1 MNKLNINYQFS
12 LMTGTKD
19 TFSFNFDVVKKGLKK
34 ISKKR
39 FPKWTSLGNEQ
50 CPNCPLTI
58 DRCPL
63 AVNLVDIIEKFDGLN
78 SYEKVHLL
86 ISTKE
91 REVSIKTTI
100 QKGMSSLMGLAIA
113 TSNCPHTSFFTPMAY
128 FHKPLASIHETVFR
142 SVSSYL
148 LSQYFLQEEG
158 RDTLF
163 KLDGL
168 TEIYRNLK
176 VVNQYIARRLRL
188 VTESDSAVNAII
200 ILDGYAQALPLMM
213 DSALDEIKEMYSQYY
228 EDVC

>member
-12 LMTGTKD
+12 RINGSEES
-19 TFSFNFDVVKKGLKK
+19 FSFNFDVVKKGLKK
-34 ISKKR
+34 ISENKAAE
-39 FPKWTSLGNEQ
+39 WTSLENEK
-50 CPNCPLTI
+50 CPNCPLKI
-58 DRCPL
+58 DHCPL
-63 AVNLVDIIEKFDGLN
+63 AINLVDIIEKFDGLN

-86 ISTKE
+86 ISTTE

-113 TSNCPHTSFFTPMAY
+113 TSNCPHTSFFAPMAY
-128 FHKPLASIHETVFR
+128 FHKPLASVYETVFR

-158 RDTLF
+158 KDTLF

-168 TEIYRNLK
+168 TEIYKNLQVINK
-176 VVNQYIARRLRL
+176 YIARRLRL
-188 VTESDSAVNAII
+188 ITESDSAVNAII
-200 ILDGYAQALPLMM
+200 ILDSYAQALPLMM
-213 DSALDEIKEMYSQYY
+213 DSALDEIKEMYAQYY